1 MKKFILVM
9 IFAFTVCML
18 SAEEKV
24 LFDASAKSEL
34 DGYDYISN
42 FEMISDSGHFKKDS
56 FEILAP
62 NEKGIRFLAYNVPR
76 DCSTSYKVR
85 VAYPSFLNEKDDG
98 IGTGFIYNVK
108 YIKSIK
114 IEATTNRPYDEII
127 LMYRTSPT
135 GPVKEILMPQDFNSI
150 RSMESFEL
158 VFNNPNYI
166 EDPVKRELKTT
177 PVLGSDSDGLYLE
190 GFKIKTNAPTG
201 FNEYSPYSIFYI
213 KKVTVVYDKMF
224 TDEQIENS
232 KILKEEFGI
241 KPNVEATI
249 KAKTYISEK
258 NRLKS
263 VEEELKNSSE
273 IK

>member
-18 SAEEKV
+18 NAEEKV

-150 RSMESFEL
+150 S
-158 VFNNPNYI
+158 
-166 EDPVKRELKTT
+166 
-177 PVLGSDSDGLYLE
+177 
-190 GFKIKTNAPTG
+190 
-201 FNEYSPYSIFYI
+201 
-213 KKVTVVYDKMF
+213 
-224 TDEQIENS
+224 
-232 KILKEEFGI
+232 
-241 KPNVEATI
+241 
-249 KAKTYISEK
+249 
-258 NRLKS
+258 
-263 VEEELKNSSE
+263 
-273 IK
+273 

>member
-98 IGTGFIYNVK
+98 I
-108 YIKSIK
+108 
-114 IEATTNRPYDEII
+114 
-127 LMYRTSPT
+127 
-135 GPVKEILMPQDFNSI
+135 
-150 RSMESFEL
+150 
-158 VFNNPNYI
+158 
-166 EDPVKRELKTT
+166 
-177 PVLGSDSDGLYLE
+177 
-190 GFKIKTNAPTG
+190 
-201 FNEYSPYSIFYI
+201 
-213 KKVTVVYDKMF
+213 
-224 TDEQIENS
+224 
-232 KILKEEFGI
+232 
-241 KPNVEATI
+241 
-249 KAKTYISEK
+249 
-258 NRLKS
+258 
-263 VEEELKNSSE
+263 
-273 IK
+273 